1 MDTIEQKEKKT
12 SKQRNATLMRI
23 FLSMNLVEHIGHG
36 VPTIVNKYGE
46 EAFEIEDNYIKC
58 TIPFDREVMEYR
70 IKSGGIP
77 QDSGINGGIKPSDK
91 KVLSHILTS
100 PDDTAAQ
107 IAEKCDIGKRTVER
121 SLAFLQK
128 KGMIER
134 IGNKRNGRWIVIK

>member
-1 MDTIEQKEKKT
+1 
-12 SKQRNATLMRI
+12 MRI

-58 TIPFDREVMEYR
+58 TIPFDKEVMEYR
-70 IKSGGIP
+70 IKSVGIP

-91 KVLSHILTS
+91 KVLSHILTQ

>member
-1 MDTIEQKEKKT
+1 MLLISILPNDNEHCVTFFI
-12 SKQRNATLMRI
+12 NWITL
-23 FLSMNLVEHIGHG
+23 FN
-36 VPTIVNKYGE
+36 
-46 EAFEIEDNYIKC
+46 NYIKC
-58 TIPFDREVMEYR
+58 TISFDRDVMEYR
-70 IKSGGIP
+70 IKSGGING
-77 QDSGINGGIKPSDK
+77 GINGGIKPSDK

-121 SLAFLQK
+121 SLAFLQE

>member
-1 MDTIEQKEKKT
+1 
-12 SKQRNATLMRI
+12 
-23 FLSMNLVEHIGHG
+23 MNLVEHTGHG
-36 VPTIVNKYGE
+36 VPTMVNKYGE

-70 IKSGGIP
+70 NKSEGIP
-77 QDSGINGGIKPSDK
+77 QDGGIKPSDK